1 MDENSRKIV
10 ISGIDI
16 PFVDLVFLLVK
27 IVLASIPAMI
37 IVYFIFALFTMLFG
51 GVFNIFMFRGML

>member
-10 ISGIDI
+10 ISGVDI

-27 IVLASIPAMI
+27 LVLASIPAMI
-37 IVYFIFALFTMLFG
+37 IVYFVFALFTMLFG
-51 GVFNIFMFRGML
+51 GIFNIFMFKGML

>member
-1 MDENSRKIV
+1 MEVDSKKIV

-16 PFVDLVFLLVK
+16 PFTDLVFLLVK
-27 IVLASIPAMI
+27 IALASIPAMI
-37 IVYFIFALFTMLFG
+37 IIYFVFALFTMLFG

>member
-1 MDENSRKIV
+1 MEEDSRKIV
-10 ISGIDI
+10 ISGVDI

-37 IVYFIFALFTMLFG
+37 IIYFIFALFTMLFG
-51 GVFNIFMFRGML
+51 GIFNIFMFRGTF